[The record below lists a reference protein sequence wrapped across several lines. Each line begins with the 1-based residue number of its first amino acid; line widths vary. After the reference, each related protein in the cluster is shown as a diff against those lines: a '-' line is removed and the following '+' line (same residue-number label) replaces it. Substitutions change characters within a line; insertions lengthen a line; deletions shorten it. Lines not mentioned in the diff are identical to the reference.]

1 MRFTMNTLIVSLLSL
16 VAIAYIAGCDRSFDK
31 KPKNYSD
38 ALILLPKAT
47 EVRYYELGGS
57 FQLTYKIATE
67 YPAADLIATISNQ
80 LKQGNWQPL
89 KEDYLNPGLSSSHV
103 RGWTSFQDGT
113 KKPPQIV
120 HQWLADWE
128 NQAGEVVRYGFRY
141 QYESGKTKDLK
152 DLAVIAIFMPASLAK
167 QTREKAL
174 EFTKKHHNAEK
185 TK

>member
-1 MRFTMNTLIVSLLSL
+1 MHC
-16 VAIAYIAGCDRSFDK
+16 GCDKSFDK
-31 KPKNYSD
+31 KPKNYPD
-38 ALILLPKAT
+38 ALTLLPNAT
-47 EVRYYELGGS
+47 EVKYYELGGS

-141 QYESGKTKDLK
+141 QYESERRQDLRH
-152 DLAVIAIFMPASLAK
+152 LTVIGIFIPAPLAK
-167 QTREKAL
+167 QTREEAL
-174 EFTKKHHNAEK
+174 ESTKKHNTEK